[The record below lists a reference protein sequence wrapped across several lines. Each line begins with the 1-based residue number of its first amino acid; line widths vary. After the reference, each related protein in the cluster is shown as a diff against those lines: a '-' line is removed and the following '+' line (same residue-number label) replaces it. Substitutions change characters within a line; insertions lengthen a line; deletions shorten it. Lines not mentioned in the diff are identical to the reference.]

1 MGVRPDR
8 TLINQSWATQPNKG
22 TVTHIFSTMPHP
34 VPLVLLLLLL
44 AVSSLL
50 PSAAAGT
57 FTNHTI
63 SIPVRCLPDQV
74 SPLFW
79 LKHSFTVT
87 NKSALAFQ
95 SWKAGTDCCHWEG
108 IRCAAT
114 SGRVTSLDLGDCGLK
129 SDYLN
134 YVLFELTSIRYLNLG
149 GNNFSYSEIPPTG
162 FEQLT
167 RLTHL
172 NLSNSNFAGQVPAY
186 SIGRLTDLVSLDL
199 SFYSEI
205 TDLFNDGYMATSD
218 WTYPWQLTL
227 PDLTTLVA
235 NLTCLVELHLGS
247 VDMSD
252 QGDKWCNALAKYFL
266 RLKLLVSKMVV
277 STNSVCS
284 CCCKYVKPAFK
295 FSTNIM
301 N

>member
-87 NKSALAFQ
+87 NKSDVTGRASVVLPPVDGSLHLIWVIVAWRVTISIMCSSSWPPSDISTWVETTSVIPKSHQPGSNSSPGSPISTSPTPTLQDKCQPIALAA
-95 SWKAGTDCCHWEG
+95 SRIWSLS
-108 IRCAAT
+108 T
-114 SGRVTSLDLGDCGLK
+114 SPSILK
-129 SDYLN
+129 S
-134 YVLFELTSIRYLNLG
+134 
-149 GNNFSYSEIPPTG
+149 PTC
-162 FEQLT
+162 
-167 RLTHL
+167 
-172 NLSNSNFAGQVPAY
+172 SM
-186 SIGRLTDLVSLDL
+186 
-199 SFYSEI
+199 
-205 TDLFNDGYMATSD
+205 MAI
-218 WTYPWQLTL
+218 W
-227 PDLTTLVA
+227 
-235 NLTCLVELHLGS
+235 
-247 VDMSD
+247 
-252 QGDKWCNALAKYFL
+252 
-266 RLKLLVSKMVV
+266 LLVIGPTHGS
-277 STNSVCS
+277 SHCLT
-284 CCCKYVKPAFK
+284 
-295 FSTNIM
+295 
-301 N
+301 